1 MFPLFLTRFFPIPSI
16 FAKQV
21 QVNLDQLCLSP
32 SFWKGSR
39 GEIAEQQAAAQ
50 TETIRNVSLYS
61 LGLDV
66 GHPISCGPSLSSE
79 GLVGR
84 QARAAAASSSGN
96 SAAKKGITFWC
107 DQPAVNGR

>member
-39 GEIAEQQAAAQ
+39 GEIAEQQA
-50 TETIRNVSLYS
+50 VSLYS